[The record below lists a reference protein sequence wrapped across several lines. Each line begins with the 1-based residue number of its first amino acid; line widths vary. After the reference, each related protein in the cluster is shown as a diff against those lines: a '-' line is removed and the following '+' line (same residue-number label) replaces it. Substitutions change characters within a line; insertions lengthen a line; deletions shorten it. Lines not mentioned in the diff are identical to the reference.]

1 MIAVRKSLLVGLVLF
16 LAVEAVAGIPEAE
29 YRQRRERLA
38 GLLDTSS
45 AVVLRAAEPRQRSN
59 DVNYRYRQESN
70 LFYLTGIEEP
80 NVTLLIIP
88 RGVTVNG
95 KRASQVLF
103 APATNGGARS
113 ADFFADGT
121 VMDAARFQ
129 ELFEMSLSGLRT
141 LYVSAPD
148 IRFVNDWLSD
158 RRLFLDRDSKKNLE
172 QRHPDLKVKNAGP
185 MVTRLREV
193 KSVNEI
199 ALMREAIRMTG
210 DGLRRAMDVCREG
223 AYEYELQAAVES
235 EMTRQGAGYQS
246 FPSIIGSGTNSL
258 IPHYDENRRRMSDG
272 EVVVLDVGAEYAGYA
287 ADITRTIPVSG
298 RFSKEQ
304 REVYAAVLKAQAAII
319 AAIRPG
325 LPWAEL
331 DKTARA
337 SLAAAGFGKYL
348 THGVS
353 HHVGLD
359 VHDPGSMDTLKAGM
373 VITVEPGAY
382 IPVSDSLL
390 APGYRGFGVRIEDDV
405 LVEGQGA
412 TLLSRDIPRDIEA
425 VEALVRKNK

>member
-1 MIAVRKSLLVGLVLF
+1 MRNSLFAGLVLCV
-16 LAVEAVAGIPEAE
+16 AVEVLAGIPEAE

-38 GLLDTSS
+38 ELLDTSS

-70 LFYLTGIEEP
+70 FFYLTGIEEP
-80 NVTLLIIP
+80 NVILLILP
-88 RGVTVNG
+88 RGLTLAG
-95 KRASQVLF
+95 KSVSRVLF
-103 APATNGGARS
+103 VPSDYGGARS

-121 VMDAARFQ
+121 VTDAGQFP
-129 ELFEMSLSGLRT
+129 ELFKTALPGLRT

-158 RRLFLDRDSKKNLE
+158 RRLFLDRESRKELE

-185 MVTRLREV
+185 LVTRLREV
-193 KSVNEI
+193 KSPSEI
-199 ALMREAIRMTG
+199 ALIREAIRMTG
-210 DGLRRAMDVCREG
+210 DGLRRAMEVCREG
-223 AYEYELQAAVES
+223 AFEYELQAAVEY
-235 EMTRQGAGYQS
+235 EMTRQGAAYQS
-246 FPSIIGSGTNSL
+246 YPSIIGSGPNSL
-258 IPHYDENRRRMSDG
+258 IPHYDENRRQVKRG
-272 EVVVLDVGAEYAGYA
+272 EVVVMDVGAEYAGYA
-287 ADITRTIPVSG
+287 ADITRTVPVSG

-304 REVYAAVLKAQAAII
+304 REVYSAVLNAQAAVI

-325 LPWAEL
+325 LRWAEL
-331 DKTARA
+331 QKAATA
-337 SLAAAGFGKYL
+337 SLAKAGFGKYL

-405 LVEGQGA
+405 LVEKDGA
-412 TLLSRDIPRDIEA
+412 TVLSNAIPRDIDA
-425 VEALVRKNK
+425 VEAIVGRKK

>member
-1 MIAVRKSLLVGLVLF
+1 VRKSLFTGLVLCV
-16 LAVEAVAGIPEAE
+16 AVELLAGIPEAE

-38 GLLDTSS
+38 ELLDTSS

-70 LFYLTGIEEP
+70 FFYLTGIDEP
-80 NVTLLIIP
+80 NVILLIIP
-88 RGVTVNG
+88 RGLTVAG
-95 KRASQVLF
+95 KGVSRMLF
-103 APATNGGARS
+103 VPSDYAGARS
-113 ADFFADGT
+113 AEFFADGMVT
-121 VMDAARFQ
+121 DAARFR
-129 ELFEMSLSGLRT
+129 ELFEAALPHLRT

-148 IRFVNDWLSD
+148 IRFVNDWLND
-158 RRLFLDRDSKKNLE
+158 RRLFLDRESRKELE

-193 KSVNEI
+193 KSASEI
-199 ALMREAIRMTG
+199 ALIREAIRITG
-210 DGLRRAMDVCREG
+210 DGLRRAMGECREG
-223 AYEYELQAAVES
+223 AYEYELQAAVEY

-246 FPSIIGSGTNSL
+246 FPSIIGSGPNSL
-258 IPHYDENRRRMSDG
+258 VPHYDENRRQLKDG
-272 EVVVLDVGAEYAGYA
+272 EVVVMDVGAEYAGYA

-298 RFSKEQ
+298 RFLKEQ
-304 REVYAAVLKAQAAII
+304 REVYAAVLKAQGAVI

-325 LPWAEL
+325 VRWAEL
-331 DKTARA
+331 QKAATA

-382 IPVSDSLL
+382 IPVDDSLL

-405 LVEGQGA
+405 LVEKDGA
-412 TLLSRDIPRDIEA
+412 TVLSKDIPRDIDAIEA
-425 VEALVRKNK
+425 IVGRKK

>member
-1 MIAVRKSLLVGLVLF
+1 VRKSLFTGLVLCAAIEVF
-16 LAVEAVAGIPEAE
+16 AGIPEAE

-38 GLLDTSS
+38 ELLDTSS

-70 LFYLTGIEEP
+70 FFYLTGIEEP
-80 NVTLLIIP
+80 NVILLIIP
-88 RGVTVNG
+88 RELAVAG
-95 KRASQVLF
+95 KSVSRVLF
-103 APATNGGARS
+103 VPPDYGDARR
-113 ADFFADGT
+113 ADLFADGIVT
-121 VMDAARFQ
+121 DAARFP
-129 ELFEMSLSGLRT
+129 ELFEAALSGLRT

-148 IRFVNDWLSD
+148 VRFVNDWLSD
-158 RRLFLDRDSKKNLE
+158 RRLFLDRDSRKELE
-172 QRHPDLKVKNAGP
+172 RRHSDLKVKNAGP
-185 MVTRLREV
+185 MVTGLREV
-193 KSVNEI
+193 KSANEI
-199 ALMREAIRMTG
+199 ALIREAIRMTG
-210 DGLRRAMDVCREG
+210 DGLRRAMETCREG
-223 AYEYELQAAVES
+223 AYEYELQAAVEF

-246 FPSIIGSGTNSL
+246 FPSIIGSGPNSL
-258 IPHYDENRRRMSDG
+258 IPHYDENRRQMKDG
-272 EVVVLDVGAEYAGYA
+272 EVAVIDVGAEYAGYA

-304 REVYAAVLKAQAAII
+304 REVYTAVLKAQGAVM

-325 LPWAEL
+325 LRWAEL
-331 DKTARA
+331 QKAATA

-348 THGVS
+348 THAVS

-382 IPVSDSLL
+382 IPVNDSVL

-405 LVEGQGA
+405 LVEKDGA
-412 TLLSRDIPRDIEA
+412 TVLSKDIPRDIDA
-425 VEALVRKNK
+425 VEAIVGRKK